1 MMDEFPSNST
11 GPWRGIGFWDH
22 ATTSAGRR
30 GESEIRSEDRTIL
43 REVAEKIA
51 KLADRPREREK
62 KELWYKH
69 NALEN
74 ERPLILADPENGWN
88 DIIRYEDILCK
99 GEMAKRWEVIL
110 RKELFWANE
119 IRDDRPVEKTFYIGY
134 TYEDTGWG
142 INSPFAGGTGGG
154 AYRWEP
160 CVYTERDLRSFI
172 SPKSA

>member
-1 MMDEFPSNST
+1 MILTLSLVNLRRDMQTSAADMKGNNNGRISSLVT
-11 GPWRGIGFWDH
+11 VQVRGGGIGFWDH
-22 ATTSAGRR
+22 TTTSAAEEAKRNW
-30 GESEIRSEDRTIL
+30 SEDRTIL

-51 KLADRPREREK
+51 ELADRPRGEK

-134 TYEDTGWG
+134 T
-142 INSPFAGGTGGG
+142 
-154 AYRWEP
+154 
-160 CVYTERDLRSFI
+160 LRGYWLGNQ
-172 SPKSA
+172 